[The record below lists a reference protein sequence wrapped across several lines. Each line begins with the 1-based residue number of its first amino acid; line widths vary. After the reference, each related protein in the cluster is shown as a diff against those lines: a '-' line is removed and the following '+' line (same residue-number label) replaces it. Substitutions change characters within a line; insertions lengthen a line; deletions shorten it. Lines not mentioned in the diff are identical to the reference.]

1 MEGHQSNKCSIL
13 VSDIDNG
20 GGPVGVGAGDIWEI
34 SVPASQ
40 FCYEPKK
47 LSLKKK
53 SWILMFLLISCHL
66 FPWTWVIMKSKT
78 VSF

>member
-53 SWILMFLLISCHL
+53 ELNINVSVNLLPFISL
-66 FPWTWVIMKSKT
+66 DMSYYEK
-78 VSF
+78 